1 MLANMISCNTNLQ
14 VVITTLMQLALLNL
28 CLYGLYFHS
37 EIEMSL
43 QGVDVMPMI
52 EWMPL
57 SDV

>member
-14 VVITTLMQLALLNL
+14 AIIITLMQLVLLDL

-37 EIEMSL
+37 EIKMSSR
-43 QGVDVMPMI
+43 GADVAPMI